1 MDEGK
6 KNGMRKRADGEPNK
20 AAKSKL
26 FIRHLRPAAQ
36 RKNLGSQ
43 ATRSLA
49 TTFLPFFLIL
59 NQPRGIRAGSPPAV
73 VPPTEPASPLLF
85 FQDTPLNPPTPGSI
99 APYRVMQKWSSFF
112 NFILQDKMLA
122 MATALVSP
130 SLGII
135 VLKVIPIPGLESFCI
150 DRSIIIIISLL
161 LLGLFSS
168 TR

>member
-99 APYRVMQKWSSFF
+99 AQSHAKMVVF
-112 NFILQDKMLA
+112 LQFYFARQDA
-122 MATALVSP
+122 SHGDRP
-130 SLGII
+130 CF
-135 VLKVIPIPGLESFCI
+135 PIPW
-150 DRSIIIIISLL
+150 DYRP
-161 LLGLFSS
+161 
-168 TR
+168 